1 MPEVYQGSPKHK
13 NRPARGRKGTLC
25 PEWTHSTPNGGLGT
39 DVDDHPWHLTEAH
52 RLLLDS
58 EPCPEDSGRR
68 YATARGVAFVAVR
81 TDDKTWHGYPLPWQ
95 DVPAELKD
103 RWREQG
109 LVTRRDLNRYLDK
122 APGDIH
128 WALETD
134 DDV

>member
-1 MPEVYQGSPKHK
+1 
-13 NRPARGRKGTLC
+13 
-25 PEWTHSTPNGGLGT
+25 
-39 DVDDHPWHLTEAH
+39 
-52 RLLLDS
+52 
-58 EPCPEDSGRR
+58 
-68 YATARGVAFVAVR
+68 VAFVAVR